1 MGVSFIT
8 NLKEEL
14 VKLNV
19 KAISMWRVSNAIQS
33 VILLAIVAVCRF
45 TFIRVEFFDY
55 IRVYIDILIALFVGW
70 LILEVVLLPKIQYAR
85 NGYAIS
91 TDRVLIKNGIFLF
104 KISNIPVVRIQ
115 HVSLSQGPISRLYK
129 LAKVTIHTASG
140 SFTIEGLEFDVANE
154 ISEHLKTKLTDR
166 LNSK

>member
-1 MGVSFIT
+1 
-8 NLKEEL
+8 
-14 VKLNV
+14 
-19 KAISMWRVSNAIQS
+19 MWRVSNAIQS
-33 VILLAIVAVCRF
+33 VTLLAIVVVCRF
-45 TFIRVEFFDY
+45 AFVRMEFFDFGR
-55 IRVYIDILIALFVGW
+55 IYIDILIALLVGW
-70 LILEVVLLPKIQYAR
+70 LILEVFFFPKIKYAR

-140 SFTIEGLEFDVANE
+140 SFTIEGLDFEVANE

-166 LNSK
+166 LNSN